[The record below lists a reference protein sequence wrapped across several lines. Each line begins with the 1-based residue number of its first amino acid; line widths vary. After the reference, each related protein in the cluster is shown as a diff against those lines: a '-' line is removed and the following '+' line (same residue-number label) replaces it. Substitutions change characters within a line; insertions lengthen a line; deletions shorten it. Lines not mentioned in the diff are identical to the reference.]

1 MKKNTLLF
9 IIIIAIFTIGIV
21 PKTFQNDTFFN
32 IAIGE
37 YILNNGIDMQ
47 EHFSWIDNLS
57 YTYSHWAFDIII
69 YLLYKYFSLTGIY
82 AFVIIF
88 SITINVTLFMC
99 LKKLYKYPIISLLVT
114 LISSYIIQTCFTAR
128 SQIISFLCFIIE
140 IFCLEQFIST
150 NKKRYPIVLILL
162 SIIIANFHAATWP
175 LILILFMPYM
185 ACGFLKVLSAKN
197 IYKFCAKILEKKLK
211 KLDPSSS
218 EAEQCKKDID
228 DYLRLSN
235 QKSILESSKLE
246 IKESYNLKNLLI
258 LFLIISFT
266 GLLTPI
272 HNVPYTYIINSML
285 GKSNF
290 EANSSIDFIKEMQP
304 VIPVAN
310 LGFLCF
316 TILIVIFLSSNL
328 TKLKLEHLFLLI
340 GLYLMALNS
349 NRYVYLLVFLGSYPL
364 CYLLSQYVNEEKI
377 KFLENGIANIIILIF
392 LFTFTCTF
400 SGYKVIKNL
409 SINYIDETFYPIGA
423 VEYIKTNL
431 DYKNMRI
438 YNSYNYGSYLMLND
452 IPVFIDSRLDV
463 YCSEFNDTNI
473 FRDYIYTTNGKENYK
488 DIFSSYDFTHILLYK
503 DEITSKYIKYDND
516 YNLLYEDEYFLLY
529 EKV

>member
-1 MKKNTLLF
+1 MKKNTLFF

-21 PKTFQNDTFFN
+21 PKQFQNDTFFN
-32 IAIGE
+32 ISIGK

-69 YLLYKYFSLTGIY
+69 YLFYDYFGFMGIY
-82 AFVIIF
+82 FFIIIF
-88 SITINVTLFMC
+88 SITINITLFMF
-99 LKKLYKYPIISLLVT
+99 LKKLYKYPIISLIVT
-114 LISSYIIQTCFTAR
+114 LVSSYIIQNCFTAR

-140 IFCLEQFIST
+140 IFCLEQFITT
-150 NKKRYPIVLILL
+150 NKKRYPITLIIL

-175 LILILFMPYM
+175 LVLVLFMPYI
-185 ACGFLKVLSAKN
+185 ACGFLKCLSSKS

-211 KLDPSSS
+211 KLDPSSLK
-218 EAEQCKKDID
+218 AQKYKKDID

-235 QKSILESSKLE
+235 KKGILESSKLE
-246 IKESYNLKNLLI
+246 IKESYNIKNLLI

-285 GKSNF
+285 GESNF
-290 EANSSIDFIKEMQP
+290 ETNSSIDFISEMQP
-304 VIPVAN
+304 IVPASN
-310 LGFLCF
+310 LCFLCF
-316 TILIVIFLSSNL
+316 TILIVIFVSSNL

-340 GLYLMALNS
+340 GLYIMTIS
-349 NRYVYLLVFLGSYPL
+349 SSRYVYLLVFLGSYPL
-364 CYLLSQYVNEEKI
+364 CDLLSQCVNKEKMN
-377 KFLENGIANIIILIF
+377 FLENGIANIVIF
-392 LFTFTCTF
+392 TVLFIFTFTF
-400 SGYKVIKNL
+400 SSYKIIKNL
-409 SINYIDETFYPIGA
+409 SIDYVDESFYPIGA

-438 YNSYNYGSYLMLND
+438 YNSYNNGSYLMLND

-463 YCSEFNDTNI
+463 YCSEFNDTNV
-473 FRDYIYTTNGKENYK
+473 FRDYVYVTHGKKNYK

-503 DEITSKYIKYDND
+503 NEVTSQYIKYDDD
-516 YNLLYEDEYFLLY
+516 YNLLYEDDYFLLY
-529 EKV
+529 EKI